1 MKSEDPLDRLRQT
14 CESLGIKQPPPTDN
28 SLEREV
34 ILALRSALT
43 IVRPGSLLDGA
54 IRSTLNRCEQEWSGY
69 DFRLGEMQIALRM
82 LRRR

>member
-54 IRSTLNRCEQEWSGY
+54 IRSTLSRCEQEWTL
-69 DFRLGEMQIALRM
+69 RLIVR
-82 LRRR
+82 